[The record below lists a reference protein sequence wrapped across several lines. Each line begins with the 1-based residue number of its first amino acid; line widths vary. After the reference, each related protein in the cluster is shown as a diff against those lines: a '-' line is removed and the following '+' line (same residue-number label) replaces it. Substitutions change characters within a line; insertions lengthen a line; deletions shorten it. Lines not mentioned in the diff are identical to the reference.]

1 MAKKKKTEIKG
12 DSGPQWLALFLNFIS
27 VITIDSKESGVGP
40 LNLYGSQKRY
50 LAELIDGLE
59 RDVHTF
65 VFLKAR
71 QLGISTV
78 ALAVDLFWLI
88 VHPGMQ
94 GAIVTD
100 TDGNRDKFRII
111 LTRMLASLPGGY
123 RVEVTL
129 HNRANLVLG
138 NGSTLDYLVAGTRKT
153 ATKVGISRAY
163 NFLHATEISNFGAI
177 EGIQSLFATLAQ
189 KHPDRLYM
197 FESTARGFNLFYT
210 LWQQARSDPM
220 TQKAAFI
227 GWWANEQYALDEN
240 SELFKRYWDGMVEV
254 EEQER
259 VNNVWSKYGVRVTP
273 QQLAWYRWME
283 ETQSGST
290 GLMDQDY
297 PWDEDDAFLQT
308 GITFFPIKKMV
319 SIVRNLSENPP
330 IFLGYAYEFGEHFMA
345 TKVHSVDDAGEAEL
359 KVYEEPSEIGQYVI
373 GVDPAYGDS
382 DNADNS
388 AIEVYRCYADKLVQ
402 VAEFASA
409 NPINV
414 QVAWVLAHLAG
425 LYKNVM
431 MIIELTGPGEATVL
445 ELKHLRQL
453 FDAGALPIPG
463 DGGMED
469 IFGNARWFM
478 YHRSDSPGAGYVY
491 NWKANQDST
500 TTNYTQAKDL
510 IVLDMLVINSIQC
523 ALEFQGVIQEGGSFE
538 PAVSTGKKDRV
549 SATTYAVR
557 AWTDWVRPGMIGA
570 NETYENVSKEEASNA
585 EGNHTTM
592 VTHVITDFFTAKQ
605 RDREDKEIEDQ
616 WK

>member
-1 MAKKKKTEIKG
+1 MARKKKTEVQAQ
-12 DSGPQWLALFLNFIS
+12 PEWLSLFLGFIS
-27 VITIDSKESGVGP
+27 VLSIDSKESGVGP
-40 LNLYGSQKRY
+40 LMLYGSQKRY
-50 LAELIDGLE
+50 LAELIDGLN
-59 RDVHTF
+59 RDIHTF
-65 VFLKAR
+65 VCLKAR

-111 LTRMLASLPGGY
+111 LTRMLASLPAGY
-123 RVEVTL
+123 RVEVKL
-129 HNRANLVLG
+129 HNRSNLVLG

-163 NFLHATEISNFGAI
+163 NFLHGTEISNFGAI

-189 KHPDRLYM
+189 KHPDRMYI

-210 LWQQARSDPM
+210 LWQQARSDPL
-220 TQKAAFI
+220 TQKAMFI

-240 SELFKRYWDGMVEV
+240 SDLFKRYWDGMVEV

-259 VNNVWSKYGVRVTP
+259 INNVWAKYGVRITP
-273 QQLAWYRWME
+273 QQIAWYRWME

-308 GITFFPIKKMV
+308 GVTFFPIKKMV
-319 SIVRNLSENPP
+319 SIIKGITSSPVP
-330 IFLGYAYEFGEHFMA
+330 FLGYAYEFGENFMD
-345 TKVHSVDDAGEAEL
+345 TKVHSVDDADEAEL

-478 YHRSDSPGAGYVY
+478 YHRSDSPGAGYVF

-523 ALEFQGVIQEGGSFE
+523 ALEFQGIVQEGGSFE
-538 PAVSTGKKDRV
+538 PAVTTGKKDRV

-557 AWTDWVRPGMIGA
+557 AWTDWVRPGMIGN
-570 NETYENVSKEEASNA
+570 NETFERVTKA
-585 EGNHTTM
+585 EVALQDGSHTTM
-592 VTHVITDFFTAKQ
+592 VSHVVADFFAGKQ
-605 RDREDKEIEDQ
+605 QDREDEEIERM
-616 WK
+616 WRE